1 MGVAALRI
9 WSGHAA
15 PGGDEDRSRRSPLR
29 SGWLAALNRRLG
41 RMSILSVTAVFLVA
55 TVLAAMSLHILLDAA
70 GLQTLDF
77 EALRAAAIVTVL
89 VGTPVILYAQSVIR
103 ELLASRRALRLMTER
118 LAWALNNAE
127 QANEAKSAFL
137 ASMSHELRTPLNAI
151 IGFSDIM
158 ANQRLG
164 PLQDPRYR
172 GYARDINVSG
182 THLLDIVND
191 ILDIAKIESG
201 QSPLVEERAVDLGE
215 LVRAACVMVAPQA
228 AAGGIALKRQGPHRG
243 AKILGLERMLRQVV
257 VNIVSNAVK
266 FTPEGGTV
274 HLGTRLGEDGGLA
287 IVIADDGIGMSPED
301 IKVALTPFGQVD
313 SPLGRQRE
321 GTGLGLPLAKS
332 MMELH
337 GGALAIASASGE
349 GTTVELW
356 FPPSRVRAEPD
367 EAAVA
372 LRGEG

>member
-1 MGVAALRI
+1 VAALRI
-9 WSGHAA
+9 WSGQSA
-15 PGGDEDRSRRSPLR
+15 PGGDEERSRRSPLR
-29 SGWLAALNRRLG
+29 SGWLAVLNRRLG
-41 RMSILSVTAVFLVA
+41 RMSIVSVTALFLVA
-55 TVLAAMSLHILLDAA
+55 TVVAAMSLHVLLDAA

-164 PLQDPRYR
+164 PLEDPRYR

-191 ILDIAKIESG
+191 VLDIAKIESG

-215 LVRAACVMVAPQA
+215 LVQAACVMVAPQA
-228 AAGGIALKRQGPHRG
+228 AAGGVALKRQGRYRG
-243 AKILGLERMLRQVV
+243 ARILGLERMLRQVV

-274 HLGTRLGEDGGLA
+274 RVGSKLGEDGGLA
-287 IVIADDGIGMSPED
+287 IVIADDGIGMSSED

-337 GGALAIASASGE
+337 GGALAIASAPGE

-356 FPPSRVRAEPD
+356 FPSSRVRVEPD
-367 EAAVA
+367 EAVDA
-372 LRGEG
+372 LQGEG